1 MSVEVEKVVDH
12 LPKLL
17 ERIKEMAN
25 HSVSIG
31 IKNAPDEAYVAEFGE
46 PSLNIPATPFLM
58 NGVEDAKNT
67 NINIM
72 KNGAGN
78 IIKGTSSTVLVLE
91 EVGNNTVNYI
101 KRNDNPLTK
110 LVGYDVD

>member
-1 MSVEVEKVVDH
+1 MSVEVEKIFDH
-12 LPKLL
+12 LPKLR
-17 ERIKEMAN
+17 ERIQDMAK

-31 IKNAPDEAYVAEFGE
+31 IKNAPDDAYISEFGE
-46 PSLNIPATPFLM
+46 PSSNIPATPFLLP
-58 NGVEDAKNT
+58 GVEDAKNT

-72 KNGAGN
+72 KNGAID
-78 IIKGTSSTVLVLE
+78 IIKGQSSAVLVLE
-91 EVGNNTVNYI
+91 EVGKNTVNYI